1 MDWLVSW
8 LRSLPLTSCTHQH
21 PWCGWCRP
29 GWGAMGRAG
38 PDPSPGGD
46 WGHPA
51 MSCQCPG
58 PGGTHQPFRSAG
70 QNSSAGDCWSSPPVH
85 LGKKKDCPTGLLHPD
100 PCPNPPLCM
109 GSHQRA
115 VGLMDCP
122 RAVSSSSL
130 CTQGQ
135 GSPGWVSYPEPKGGT
150 GGVYWGVYT
159 AVLAP
164 EFAGNL
170 GPPNA
175 H

>member
-1 MDWLVSW
+1 
-8 LRSLPLTSCTHQH
+8 
-21 PWCGWCRP
+21 
-29 GWGAMGRAG
+29 MGRAG

-46 WGHPA
+46 WWHPA

-85 LGKKKDCPTGLLHPD
+85 LGKKDCPTGLLHPD

-115 VGLMDCP
+115 VGLHGLPQGSVIKQLVHPGTRVSRLGLIP
-122 RAVSSSSL
+122 RA
-130 CTQGQ
+130 
-135 GSPGWVSYPEPKGGT
+135 KGRDW
-150 GGVYWGVYT
+150 GVYWGVYT